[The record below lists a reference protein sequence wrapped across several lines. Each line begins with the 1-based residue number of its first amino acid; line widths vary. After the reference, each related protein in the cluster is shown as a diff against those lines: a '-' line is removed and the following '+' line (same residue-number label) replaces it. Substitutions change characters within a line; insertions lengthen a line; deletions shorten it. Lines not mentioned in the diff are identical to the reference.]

1 MKSNIHLPINWTD
14 GVKLTKDH
22 FINNYFNF
30 ITIVSDYNKVQLNN
44 FNYGCTQAAVEKSID
59 IDIKIEGGQLVAYLK
74 KCELIAKNGHIISF
88 DQELYGTKLPEVSI
102 NANDLDRNSLEYYY
116 VIVSINPYDLIPVG
130 IPDPEMI
137 PLHHPHVLP
146 EIKLHIINKKEV
158 NNNFLEGYFLI
169 VKKIAFQNGTFQ
181 EDDKYIAP
189 VVKTKNNEILNQF
202 ISKVNNELYLLNDF
216 SIKIHKKNSHSSANN
231 KLVHNTFSLC
241 TKIIDYY
248 AEHCFYLK
256 NIASEESPVY
266 MFDKIIVL
274 TNHLLST
281 LTLMDDKEKEML
293 LQYYYEWIDVK
304 PSELLSVLFE
314 AKSAV
319 YDHNDIAQTL
329 DKLNQFLWVLKRLWQ
344 KLSELE
350 YIGLRKENIVISE
363 ETKKAAPRSSTWSIL
378 D

>member
-22 FINNYFNF
+22 FINNYFSF

-44 FNYGCTQAAVEKSID
+44 LNYGCTQIASEKSID
-59 IDIKIEGGQLVAYLK
+59 IDIKIEGGQVVAYLK
-74 KCELIAKNGHIISF
+74 KCEAIAKNGHMICF
-88 DQELYGTKLPEVSI
+88 DQHLYGTKLPQTSI
-102 NANDLDRNSLEYYY
+102 DANDLDRNSFEYYY
-116 VIVSINPYDLIPVG
+116 VIVSINPYNLIPVG
-130 IPDPEMI
+130 IPDPQMV

-158 NNNFLEGYFLI
+158 NDNFLEGYFLI
-169 VKKIAFQNGTFQ
+169 VKKIAFQSGTFI

-189 VVKTKNNEILNQF
+189 VVRTKNNEILNQF
-202 ISKVNNELYLLNDF
+202 ISRVNNELYLLNDF
-216 SIKIHKKNSHSSANN
+216 SIKIHKKNGHSSANN
-231 KLVHNTFSLC
+231 RLVANTFSLC
-241 TKIIDYY
+241 SKIIDYY
-248 AEHCFYLK
+248 AEHSFYFK

-266 MFDKIIVL
+266 VFDKIIVL
-274 TNHLLST
+274 ANHLLSS

-293 LQYYYEWIDVK
+293 LQYYYEWVDVK

-319 YDHNDIAQTL
+319 YDHNDISQTL
-329 DKLNQFLWVLKRLWQ
+329 GKLNQFLGVLKRLWQ

-350 YIGLRKENIVISE
+350 YIGVRKDNIVISE
-363 ETKKAAPRSSTWSIL
+363 ETKTVAPRSNTWSIL

>member
-22 FINNYFNF
+22 FIDNYFNY

-44 FNYGCTQAAVEKSID
+44 FNYGCIQTASEKSID

-146 EIKLHIINKKEV
+146 EIKLHIINKKDV
-158 NNNFLEGYFLI
+158 NDNFLEGYFLI
-169 VKKIAFQNGTFQ
+169 VKKITFQNGTFI

-202 ISKVNNELYLLNDF
+202 ITRVNNELYLLNDF

-231 KLVHNTFSLC
+231 RLVANTFSLC

-274 TNHLLST
+274 ANHILSS
-281 LTLMDDKEKEML
+281 LTLMDDKEKELL
-293 LQYYYEWIDVK
+293 LQYYYEWINVK

-319 YDHNDIAQTL
+319 YDHNDISQTL
-329 DKLNQFLWVLKRLWQ
+329 EKLNQFLGVLKRLWQ

-350 YIGLRKENIVISE
+350 YIGVRKDNIVISE
-363 ETKKAAPRSSTWSIL
+363 ETKTVAPRSNTWSIL

>member
-1 MKSNIHLPINWTD
+1 MKSNKHLPINWTD

-22 FINNYFNF
+22 FIDNYFNF

-44 FNYGCTQAAVEKSID
+44 FNYGCIQTANDKSID
-59 IDIKIEGGQLVAYLK
+59 IEIKIEGGQLVAYLK

-88 DQELYGTKLPEVSI
+88 NQDIYGSKLPEVSI
-102 NANDLDRNSLEYYY
+102 NANDLDRNSTEDYY
-116 VIVSINPYDLIPVG
+116 VIVSINPYELIPVG

-137 PLHHPHVLP
+137 PLHHPHALP

-158 NNNFLEGYFLI
+158 NDNFLEGYFLI
-169 VKKIAFQNGTFQ
+169 VRKIAFQNGTFIT
-181 EDDKYIAP
+181 DDKYITP

-202 ISKVNNELYLLNDF
+202 ITKVNNELYLLNDF
-216 SIKIHKKNSHSSANN
+216 SIKIHKKNGQSSANN
-231 KLVHNTFSLC
+231 RLVANTFSLC

-274 TNHLLST
+274 ANHLLST
-281 LTLMDDKEKEML
+281 LTLMDDKEKEVL

-304 PSELLSVLFE
+304 PSELLAVLFD
-314 AKSAV
+314 AKNAV

-329 DKLNQFLWVLKRLWQ
+329 VKLNQFLGVLKRLWQ

-363 ETKKAAPRSSTWSIL
+363 ETKTAPQRSSTWSIL

>member
-30 ITIVSDYNKVQLNN
+30 ITIVSDYNKVSLNN
-44 FNYGCTQAAVEKSID
+44 FNYGCIEPAGEKSID

-74 KCELIAKNGHIISF
+74 KCHVIAKNGHLIYF
-88 DQELYGTKLPEVSI
+88 DQSIYGTKLPEVSMD
-102 NANDLDRNSLEYYY
+102 ANDLDRNSFEHYY
-116 VIVSINPYDLIPVG
+116 VIVSINPYKLIPVG

-146 EIKLHIINKKEV
+146 EIKLHIINQKDA
-158 NNNFLEGYFLI
+158 NDNFLEGYFLI
-169 VKKIAFQNGTFQ
+169 AKKIAFQNGTFI
-181 EDDKYIAP
+181 ENDKYIAP

-202 ISKVNNELYLLNDF
+202 ITRVNNELYLLNDF
-216 SIKIHKKNSHSSANN
+216 SIKIHKKNAHNSANN
-231 KLVHNTFSLC
+231 KLVTNTFSLC
-241 TKIIDYY
+241 SKIIDYY
-248 AEHCFYLK
+248 AQQSFYLK
-256 NIASEESPVY
+256 SIATEEPPVY
-266 MFDKIIVL
+266 MFDRIIVL
-274 TNHLLST
+274 ANELLSA
-281 LTLMDDKEKEML
+281 LILMDDKEKEML

-304 PSELLSVLFE
+304 PSELLSALFE
-314 AKSAV
+314 AKNAV
-319 YDHNDIAQTL
+319 YDHNDITQTL
-329 DKLNQFLWVLKRLWQ
+329 EKLNQFLGVLKRLWQ

-363 ETKKAAPRSSTWSIL
+363 ETKTLPPRSSTWSIL

>member
-30 ITIVSDYNKVQLNN
+30 ITIVSDYNKVSLNN
-44 FNYGCTQAAVEKSID
+44 FNYGCIEPAGEKSID

-74 KCELIAKNGHIISF
+74 KCHVIAKNGHLIYF
-88 DQELYGTKLPEVSI
+88 DQSIYGTKLPEVSMD
-102 NANDLDRNSLEYYY
+102 ANDLDRNSFEHYY
-116 VIVSINPYDLIPVG
+116 VIVSINPYELIPVG

-146 EIKLHIINKKEV
+146 EIKLHIINQKDA
-158 NNNFLEGYFLI
+158 NDNFLEGYFLI
-169 VKKIAFQNGTFQ
+169 AKKIAFQNGTFI

-202 ISKVNNELYLLNDF
+202 ITRVNNELYLLNDF
-216 SIKIHKKNSHSSANN
+216 SIKIHKKNAHNSANN
-231 KLVHNTFSLC
+231 KLVTNTFSLC
-241 TKIIDYY
+241 SKIIDYY
-248 AEHCFYLK
+248 TQQSFYLK
-256 NIASEESPVY
+256 SIATEEPPVY
-266 MFDKIIVL
+266 MFDRIIVL
-274 TNHLLST
+274 ANQLLSA
-281 LTLMDDKEKEML
+281 LILMDDKEKEML

-304 PSELLSVLFE
+304 PSELLSALFE

-319 YDHNDIAQTL
+319 YDHNNITQTL
-329 DKLNQFLWVLKRLWQ
+329 EKLNQFLGVLKRLWQ

-363 ETKKAAPRSSTWSIL
+363 ETKTAPQRSSTWSIL

>member
-30 ITIVSDYNKVQLNN
+30 ITIASDYSKVRLNN
-44 FNYGCTQAAVEKSID
+44 FNYGSIQTASDKSID
-59 IDIKIEGGQLVAYLK
+59 IDIKIEGGQLIAYLK
-74 KCELIAKNGHIISF
+74 KCDLIAKNGHIISF
-88 DQELYGTKLPEVSI
+88 NQDIYGTKLPEVSI
-102 NANDLDRNSLEYYY
+102 NANDLDRNSSEDYY
-116 VIVSINPYDLIPVG
+116 VIVSINPYELIPVG

-137 PLHHPHVLP
+137 PLHHPHALP

-158 NNNFLEGYFLI
+158 NDNFLEGYFLI
-169 VKKIAFQNGTFQ
+169 VKKIAFQNGTFIT
-181 EDDKYIAP
+181 DDKYIAP

-216 SIKIHKKNSHSSANN
+216 SIKIHKKNGQSSANN
-231 KLVHNTFSLC
+231 RLVTNTFSLC

-274 TNHLLST
+274 ANHLLST
-281 LTLMDDKEKEML
+281 LTLMDDKEKEVL

-304 PSELLSVLFE
+304 PSELLTVLFDV
-314 AKSAV
+314 KNAV

-329 DKLNQFLWVLKRLWQ
+329 EKLNQFLGVLKRLWQ

-363 ETKKAAPRSSTWSIL
+363 ETKTAPQRSSTWSIL

>member
-22 FINNYFNF
+22 FINNYFNY

-44 FNYGCTQAAVEKSID
+44 FNYGCIQTASEKSID

-88 DQELYGTKLPEVSI
+88 DQDLYGTKLPEASI
-102 NANDLDRNSLEYYY
+102 NTNDLDRNSLEYYY

-146 EIKLHIINKKEV
+146 EIKVHIINKKDV
-158 NNNFLEGYFLI
+158 NDNFLEGYFLI
-169 VKKIAFQNGTFQ
+169 VKKITFQNGTFI

-202 ISKVNNELYLLNDF
+202 ITRVNNELYLLNDF

-231 KLVHNTFSLC
+231 RLVANTFSLC

-274 TNHLLST
+274 ANHILSS
-281 LTLMDDKEKEML
+281 LTLMDDKEKELL

-319 YDHNDIAQTL
+319 YDHNDITQTL
-329 DKLNQFLWVLKRLWQ
+329 EKLNQFLGVLKRLWQ
-344 KLSELE
+344 KLSYLE
-350 YIGLRKENIVISE
+350 YIGVRQENIVISE
-363 ETKKAAPRSSTWSIL
+363 ETKIVAPRSKTWSIL

>member
-22 FINNYFNF
+22 FIDNYFNF

-44 FNYGCTQAAVEKSID
+44 FNYGCIQTANDKSID

-74 KCELIAKNGHIISF
+74 KCEVIAKNGHIISF
-88 DQELYGTKLPEVSI
+88 HQDIYGTKLPEASI
-102 NANDLDRNSLEYYY
+102 NANDLDRNSFEHYY
-116 VIVSINPYDLIPVG
+116 VIVSINPYELIPVG

-137 PLHHPHVLP
+137 PLHHPHALP
-146 EIKLHIINKKEV
+146 EIKLHIVNKKEV
-158 NNNFLEGYFLI
+158 NDNFLEGYFLI
-169 VKKIAFQNGTFQ
+169 AKKIAFQNGTFI
-181 EDDKYIAP
+181 EDDRYIAP

-202 ISKVNNELYLLNDF
+202 ITKANNELYLLNDF
-216 SIKIHKKNSHSSANN
+216 SIKIHKKNGHSSSNN
-231 KLVHNTFSLC
+231 RLVANTFSLC

-256 NIASEESPVY
+256 NIAAEESPVF
-266 MFDKIIVL
+266 MFDKIIIL
-274 TNHLLST
+274 ANHLLST
-281 LTLMDDKEKEML
+281 LTLIDDKEKEVL

-329 DKLNQFLWVLKRLWQ
+329 EKLNQFLGVLKRLWH

-363 ETKKAAPRSSTWSIL
+363 ETKTAPQRSSTWSIL

>member
-30 ITIVSDYNKVQLNN
+30 ITIVSDYNKVSLNN
-44 FNYGCTQAAVEKSID
+44 FNYGCIEPAGEKSID

-74 KCELIAKNGHIISF
+74 KCHVIAKNGHLIYF
-88 DQELYGTKLPEVSI
+88 DQSIYGTKLPEVSMD
-102 NANDLDRNSLEYYY
+102 ANDLDRNSFEHYY
-116 VIVSINPYDLIPVG
+116 VIVSINPYKLIPVG

-146 EIKLHIINKKEV
+146 EIKLHIINQKDA
-158 NNNFLEGYFLI
+158 NDNFLEGYFLI
-169 VKKIAFQNGTFQ
+169 AKKIAFQNGTFI
-181 EDDKYIAP
+181 ENDKYIAP

-202 ISKVNNELYLLNDF
+202 ITRVNNELYLLNDF
-216 SIKIHKKNSHSSANN
+216 SIKIHKKNAHNSANN
-231 KLVHNTFSLC
+231 KLVTNTFSLC
-241 TKIIDYY
+241 SKIIDYY
-248 AEHCFYLK
+248 AQQSFYLK
-256 NIASEESPVY
+256 SIAAEEPPVY
-266 MFDKIIVL
+266 MFDRIIVL
-274 TNHLLST
+274 ANQLLSA
-281 LTLMDDKEKEML
+281 LILMDDKEKEML

-304 PSELLSVLFE
+304 PSELLSALFE

-319 YDHNDIAQTL
+319 YDHNDITQTL
-329 DKLNQFLWVLKRLWQ
+329 EKLNQFLGVLKRLWQ

-363 ETKKAAPRSSTWSIL
+363 ETKTAPQRSSTWSIL

>member
-22 FINNYFNF
+22 FIDNYFNF

-44 FNYGCTQAAVEKSID
+44 FNYGCIQSANDKSID

-88 DQELYGTKLPEVSI
+88 NQEVYGTKLPETSI
-102 NANDLDRNSLEYYY
+102 NANDLDRNSFEHYY
-116 VIVSINPYDLIPVG
+116 VIVSVNPYELIPVG

-137 PLHHPHVLP
+137 PLHHPYALP
-146 EIKLHIINKKEV
+146 EIKLHIINKKEI
-158 NNNFLEGYFLI
+158 NDNFLEGYFLI
-169 VKKIAFQNGTFQ
+169 AKKIAFQNGTFI

-202 ISKVNNELYLLNDF
+202 IAKANNELYLLNDF
-216 SIKIHKKNSHSSANN
+216 SIKIYKKNGHSYANN
-231 KLVHNTFSLC
+231 RLVFNTFSLC
-241 TKIIDYY
+241 SKIIDYY

-256 NIASEESPVY
+256 NIAAEESPVY
-266 MFDKIIVL
+266 MFDKIIIL
-274 TNHLLST
+274 ANHLLST
-281 LTLMDDKEKEML
+281 LTLIDDKEKELL

-329 DKLNQFLWVLKRLWQ
+329 EKLNQFLGVLKRLWH

-363 ETKKAAPRSSTWSIL
+363 ETKTAPQRSSTWSIL